1 MTNAT
6 MTTFGYPDTLVRAFD
21 HWAVLIRPAQVTL
34 GSLVL
39 VSTSDATAFGDLP
52 PGAHAELGTII
63 PAIERALSNFVEY
76 EKINYLMLMMVDPH
90 VHFHV
95 LPRYPGSRSWNGLD
109 FSDAGWPGQPDLK
122 SAQAIDPVQQSVL
135 RAEIAGR
142 FD

>member
-6 MTTFGYPDTLVRAFD
+6 MTAFGYPATLVRAFG
-21 HWAVLIRPAQVTL
+21 HWAVLVRPAQVTL

-39 VSTSDATAFGDLP
+39 VSTSQATAFGDLP
-52 PGAHAELGTII
+52 AGAHAELGAVV
-63 PAIERALSNFVEY
+63 PAIEGVLRRFVDY

-95 LPRYPGSRSWNGLD
+95 IPRYSGERSWGGLT
-109 FSDAGWPGQPDLK
+109 FADAGWPGPPDLK
-122 SAQAIDPVQQSVL
+122 SAVVLDADQQAALRTEL
-135 RAEIAGR
+135 RAA